1 MRVFLSIALLVA
13 LPFSTIASPS
23 KLDTNELLY
32 QYCDTGRSEFEQS
45 VTVGQ
50 GTKVMYHQ
58 GPFMQLTTT
67 VDDQA
72 LAELIQGKLAQSDL
86 SNSCAQFLL
95 SRAVIEDG
103 KQSSN
108 LVARVLF
115 DFDKDELNKQSR
127 YLLLKL
133 AAKLEQQV
141 PELSVV
147 GNTDSKGTG
156 KYNLS
161 LGLKRSEAVLDYLQ
175 EHGAYIEHASVESQG
190 EKAPV
195 QSNDSATGRHLNR
208 RVDIQS

>member
-1 MRVFLSIALLVA
+1 MRIFVSIALLVT
-13 LPFSTIASPS
+13 LPFPAMASPS

-32 QYCDTGRSEFEQS
+32 QYCDTGHSEFEQS
-45 VTVGQ
+45 VMVGQ

-58 GPFMQLTTT
+58 GPFMQVSTTA
-67 VDDQA
+67 DNQA
-72 LAELIQGKLAQSDL
+72 LVELIQAKLAQSDI
-86 SNSCAQFLL
+86 NNRCAQFLL
-95 SRAVIEDG
+95 SRAVIEDEN
-103 KQSSN
+103 QTSD

-156 KYNLS
+156 TYNLS
-161 LGLKRSEAVLDYLQ
+161 LGLKRSEAVLAYLQ
-175 EHGAYIEHASVESQG
+175 EHGAYIEQVSVESQG

>member
-1 MRVFLSIALLVA
+1 MNKFISITLLLT
-13 LPFSTIASPS
+13 LPFSVMAATP

-32 QYCDTGRSEFEQS
+32 QYCDTGSSEFEQS

-58 GPFMQLTTT
+58 GPFMQVSAT
-67 VDDQA
+67 VDNQA
-72 LAELIQGKLAQSDL
+72 LVELIQGKLTQSDL
-86 SNSCAQFLL
+86 SNSCTQFLL
-95 SRAVIEDG
+95 SRAVIEDEN
-103 KQSSN
+103 QTRD

-133 AAKLEQQV
+133 GSKLEQQV

-147 GNTDSKGTG
+147 GNTDSKGSG

-161 LGLKRSEAVLDYLQ
+161 LGLKRSESVVTYLR
-175 EHGAYIEHASVESQG
+175 EHGVPVEQITVTSQG
-190 EKAPV
+190 EKAPI
-195 QSNDSATGRHLNR
+195 QSNDLETGRHLNR

>member
-1 MRVFLSIALLVA
+1 MNKFISITLLLA
-13 LPFSTIASPS
+13 LPFSVMAATP

-32 QYCDTGRSEFEQS
+32 QYCDSGCSEFEQS

-58 GPFMQLTTT
+58 GPFMQVTTT
-67 VDDQA
+67 ADNQA

-95 SRAVIEDG
+95 SRAVIEDEN
-103 KQSSN
+103 QTSD

-161 LGLKRSEAVLDYLQ
+161 LGLKRSEAVLAYLQ
-175 EHGAYIEHASVESQG
+175 EHGAYIEQASVESQG
-190 EKAPV
+190 EKSPV

>member
-1 MRVFLSIALLVA
+1 MNKFISITLLLA
-13 LPFSTIASPS
+13 LPFSVMAAAP

-32 QYCDTGRSEFEQS
+32 QYCDSGSSEFEQL

-58 GPFMQLTTT
+58 GPFMQVTTT
-67 VDDQA
+67 ADNQA

-95 SRAVIEDG
+95 SRAVIEDEN
-103 KQSSN
+103 QTSD

-161 LGLKRSEAVLDYLQ
+161 LGLKRSEAVLAYLQ
-175 EHGAYIEHASVESQG
+175 EHGAYIEQASVESQG

>member
-1 MRVFLSIALLVA
+1 MKKFISITLLLA
-13 LPFSTIASPS
+13 LPFSVMAAAP

-32 QYCDTGRSEFEQS
+32 QYCDSGSSEFEQL

-58 GPFMQLTTT
+58 GPFMQVTTT
-67 VDDQA
+67 ADNQV

-86 SNSCAQFLL
+86 SNICAQFLL
-95 SRAVIEDG
+95 SRAVIEDEN
-103 KQSSN
+103 QTSD

-161 LGLKRSEAVLDYLQ
+161 LGLKRSEAVLAYLQ
-175 EHGAYIEHASVESQG
+175 EHGAYIEQASVESQG

>member
-1 MRVFLSIALLVA
+1 MNKFISITLLLA
-13 LPFSTIASPS
+13 LPFSVMAATP

-32 QYCDTGRSEFEQS
+32 QYCDSGSSEFEQS

-58 GPFMQLTTT
+58 GPFMQVTTT
-67 VDDQA
+67 ADNQA

-95 SRAVIEDG
+95 SRAVIEDEN
-103 KQSSN
+103 QTSD

-161 LGLKRSEAVLDYLQ
+161 LGLKRSEAVLAYLQ
-175 EHGAYIEHASVESQG
+175 EHGAYIEQASVESQG
-190 EKAPV
+190 EKSPV